1 MGPSGRPSFLPVSL
15 FIIIYELECCGVFLF
30 LAEPEELEE
39 LVEVFVESR
48 LCIETVATGK
58 LLQMLQ
64 CLVKRNTYTA
74 LCFYRQWLKPSV
86 ASFQLEKNS

>member
-48 LCIETVATGK
+48 LCIETVAKVK
-58 LLQMLQ
+58 LLPMLQ
-64 CLVKRNTYTA
+64 CLVKSTV
-74 LCFYRQWLKPSV
+74 LCFY
-86 ASFQLEKNS
+86 